1 MKRFVWYLLWGISGF
16 YHCLNAQDILQ
27 KTNKSKIEV
36 KIIEIGTD
44 EIKYKNY
51 NDLDGPVY
59 VIYKRDVMSIQRE
72 NGEIIQFEKDVLEL
86 SESPNSHKRSA
97 IMIDPFSPIARHLGL
112 GYQRWIKPGLI
123 LEGKVG
129 LIGLGIHFDK
139 ESQWMYDKK
148 GAFITISNKMMFKQL
163 TYSKGTR
170 IVHPLAGT
178 YFKPQI
184 SCSYFTYKNLE
195 YFYPDYNNYHDPIP
209 YEVTYKNFS
218 AALSLTIGRQWLI
231 ADVLLLDIFVGAGYG
246 FYNISSNSP
255 YSSTIYESTPSV
267 YFHSHAFIGNN
278 NFPLCLTS
286 GISLGILMK

>member
-1 MKRFVWYLLWGISGF
+1 MKRLVWYFLWGICWF
-16 YHCLNAQDILQ
+16 CTNLYAQDIIQ

-51 NDLDGPVY
+51 NDLEGPIY

-72 NGEIIQFEKDVLEL
+72 SGEIIQFEKDVLEV

-97 IMIDPFSPIARHLGL
+97 IMIDPFSPMVRHLGL
-112 GYQRWIKPGLI
+112 GYQRWIKPALI
-123 LEGKVG
+123 LEGKLG
-129 LIGLGIHFDK
+129 LIGLGIQFDK
-139 ESQWMYDKK
+139 DSQWIYDKK
-148 GAFITISNKMMFKQL
+148 GAFITIGNKMMFKQL

-195 YFYPDYNNYHDPIP
+195 YFYPHYSYYYDPIL

-218 AALSLTIGRQWLI
+218 AALNLIIGKQWLI
-231 ADVLLLDIFVGAGYG
+231 ADVVLLDIFVGAGYG
-246 FYNISSNSP
+246 FYNVSSNSP
-255 YSSTIYESTPSV
+255 YSNVHEEVPSV
-267 YFHSHAFIGNN
+267 YFHSHAFIGND
-278 NFPLCLTS
+278 NFPLTLTS